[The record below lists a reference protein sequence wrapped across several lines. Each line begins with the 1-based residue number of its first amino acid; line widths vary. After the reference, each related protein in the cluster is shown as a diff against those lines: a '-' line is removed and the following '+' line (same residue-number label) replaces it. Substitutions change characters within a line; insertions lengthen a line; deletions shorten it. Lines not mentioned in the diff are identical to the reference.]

1 MNEGIFTL
9 YTKCVLKFFLD
20 SKGKIKTLKR
30 QLKKWRN
37 FGLAGK
43 GRGTDKQKLM
53 VEKKSYEY
61 FLCFNIFVYD
71 FQRSLSDCKG
81 FTKDAMNSKLKI
93 YLHKV
98 FF

>member
-53 VEKKSYEY
+53 VGVSVSPFGGATKQRKCWSLKYFVAKAFITLKKI
-61 FLCFNIFVYD
+61 NKTVV
-71 FQRSLSDCKG
+71 K
-81 FTKDAMNSKLKI
+81 
-93 YLHKV
+93 
-98 FF
+98 